1 MPVVQ
6 TSSSEE
12 PGLALLAI
20 KASVL
25 RLRSGAPDMGNRT
38 QVLFPFPLLDPPP
51 RSALRGLLLSVFG
64 TTLVVLGMLGGGLA
78 ANGVVWSVIQLIFVL
93 GGLRSQLPG
102 RGLLLPVAIV
112 AIPLG
117 ILSCVYGFSE
127 GPRLRERGRRLQAR
141 DARTSLDWSKEE
153 PVLLLRSFK
162 DEQIPDP
169 RPIDLWQRRYE
180 ESLTRVLSKVGPV
193 VAIGRPGDDLSF
205 GGAARL
211 FVADAHW
218 RQAVE
223 YLMNC
228 SRAVAIIVGHS
239 EGLWWEIQTAL
250 KLLPRERLLF
260 FFPYVDMGNNST
272 GRIAQ
277 WKGFFTRWNLTR
289 QRYRSMEEERIQ
301 RYQTFRKRCTSFLD
315 ETLPHQLDTS
325 LFLDFFPSGEAR
337 LLRARIRPWWHYL
350 FPITG
355 ANIMVDLL
363 VPRHRRRLRFDMR
376 HTLKPFVVKA
386 MSLRARRRGTN

>member
-1 MPVVQ
+1 MAVRAQ
-6 TSSSEE
+6 
-12 PGLALLAI
+12 
-20 KASVL
+20 
-25 RLRSGAPDMGNRT
+25 D
-38 QVLFPFPLLDPPP
+38 LFPFPLVDPPP
-51 RSALRGLLLSVFG
+51 RSALCGLLLSVFG
-64 TTLVVLGMLGGGLA
+64 TTLIMVGVAGGGLA
-78 ANGVVWSVIQLIFVL
+78 ANGLVWSIIQLIFVL

-102 RGLLLPVAIV
+102 QGLLLPVAIV

-117 ILSCVYGFSE
+117 ILSSVYGFSE

-141 DARTSLDWSKEE
+141 DARTSLDWGKEE
-153 PVLLLRSFK
+153 PVLLLRSFE
-162 DEQIPDP
+162 DERIRDP

-180 ESLTRVLSKVGPV
+180 ESFARVLSRLGPV

-228 SRAVAIIVGHS
+228 SRAVAIIVGRS

-250 KLLPRERLLF
+250 KMLPRERLLF
-260 FFPYVDMGNNST
+260 FFPYVDVGNNST

-277 WKGFFTRWNLTR
+277 WKAFFTRWNLTR
-289 QRYRSMEEERIQ
+289 RKYQSMEEERIQ
-301 RYQTFRKRCTSFLD
+301 RYHNFRKRCASFLD
-315 ETLPHQLDTS
+315 EPLPIHLDTS
-325 LFLDFFPSGEAR
+325 LFLDFLPCGEPR
-337 LLRARIRPWWHYL
+337 LLRGRIRPWWHYL

-363 VPRHRRRLRFDMR
+363 IGRRRRRLRFDMR

-386 MSLRARRRGTN
+386 MSLRARRRETN